1 MVGAVMEAAG
11 WYTLAVLAVMIV
23 ALVREIAGPDLI
35 MMAGLFALAA
45 PGILTPEETFAGFAN
60 PAVATIG
67 ALFIV
72 SAGLRETGLLEA
84 FALRLFGGAKNAT
97 AALIRLCPPMAL
109 FSAFLNNAP
118 IVAMMTPVL
127 IDWADRNGHSASRF
141 LIPLSYATVLGSV
154 LTVIGTS
161 VNLMVAG
168 LIDDN
173 GMEPM
178 GFFELAPVGLPIA
191 AVGLLYII
199 FVAPRALP
207 ARREAGEELGDRRRE
222 YTAAMRVDSQ
232 CRLVGQT
239 VEEAGLRQL
248 PGLFLVEIERVGQT
262 ITPVGPEQVINA
274 DDRLVFAGVVSTI
287 VDLQRIPG
295 LVPDAGDAGNVES
308 DPNRRLMEAVVSSSS
323 PLVGRSIRDAAFR
336 TTYDAAVVA
345 VHRNGERVS
354 GKIGEIVLRPGD
366 TLLLQTA
373 LGFLR
378 AHRNSPDFYLV
389 SELGGSSPHRTN
401 KGGLA
406 VGILVAMVVIAALGL
421 LPISV
426 AAFLA
431 AGALVAT
438 GCISGSTARQSVAWS
453 VLVVIGAGFGLALAM
468 QKTGAADFIAGGLVA
483 AAGGLG
489 PLGTLA
495 VVYATTVLLSEL
507 LHHNASAAIMVP
519 IAIATA
525 GEIGADPRAFVLT
538 VAVAATCAFA
548 NPVTYQAHLIVYGP
562 GGYRF
567 GDFVRVGLPLDIL
580 AGSVALTVIPWVW
593 GIG

>member
-1 MVGAVMEAAG
+1 MEPEG
-11 WYTLAVLAVMIV
+11 WYTLAIV
-23 ALVREIAGPDLI
+23 ALMIIALAREIAGPDLI

-45 PGILTPEETFAGFAN
+45 PGILTPAETFAGFAN
-60 PAVATIG
+60 PAVASIG

-84 FALRLFGGAKNAT
+84 FALRLFGGARNAT
-97 AALIRLCPPMAL
+97 GVLIRMCPPMAL

-118 IVAMMTPVL
+118 IVAMMTPVV
-127 IDWADRNGHSASRF
+127 IDWADRNGRSASRF
-141 LIPLSYATVLGSV
+141 LIPLSYSTVLGSV

-168 LIDDN
+168 LLVEN
-173 GMEPM
+173 GMAPM
-178 GFFELAPVGLPIA
+178 GFFELLPIGLPIA
-191 AVGLLYII
+191 VVGLLYII
-199 FVAPRALP
+199 FVAPRWIP
-207 ARREAGEELGDRRRE
+207 SRREAGDELGDRRRE
-222 YTAAMRVDSQ
+222 YTAAMRVDPG
-232 CRLVGQT
+232 CRLIGQS

-248 PGLFLVEIERVGQT
+248 QGLFLVEIDRGGQT
-262 ITPVGPEQVINA
+262 ITPVGPDHVIESG
-274 DDRLVFAGVVSTI
+274 DRLVFAGVVATI

-295 LVPDAGDAGNVES
+295 LVPDADEPGAIDN
-308 DPNRRLMEAVVSSSS
+308 DPERRLMEAVVSSSS
-323 PLVGRSIRDAAFR
+323 PLIGRSIRDAAFR

-373 LGFLR
+373 PGFLR

-389 SELGGSSPHRTN
+389 SELGSGAGPRTE
-401 KGGLA
+401 KGGIA
-406 VGILVAMVVIAALGL
+406 VAILLAMVVVAALGL
-421 LPISV
+421 LPISI

-438 GCISGSTARQSVAWS
+438 RCINGSMARQSVAWS
-453 VLVVIGAGFGLALAM
+453 VLVVIGAGFGIALAM
-468 QKTGAADFIAGGLVA
+468 QKTGAADFVAGGLVA
-483 AAGGLG
+483 TAGGLG
-489 PLGTLA
+489 PLATLA
-495 VVYATTVLLSEL
+495 AIYATTVLLSEL

-519 IAIATA
+519 IALATA
-525 GEIGADPRAFVLT
+525 TEIGADPRTFVLT
-538 VAVAATCAFA
+538 VAIGATCAFA

-567 GDFVRVGLPLDIL
+567 GDFVRVGLPLDLI
-580 AGSVALTVIPWVW
+580 AGAVALTVLPMVW
-593 GIG
+593 GL

>member
-1 MVGAVMEAAG
+1 MEASG
-11 WYTLAVLAVMIV
+11 WYTLIVLAVMIL
-23 ALVREIAGPDLI
+23 ALAREIAGPDLV
-35 MMAGLFALAA
+35 MMAGLFAMAA

-84 FALRLFGGAKNAT
+84 FALRLFGGARNAT
-97 AALIRLCPPMAL
+97 GALLRLCPPMAI

-127 IDWADRNGHSASRF
+127 IDWADRNGFSASRF
-141 LIPLSYATVLGSV
+141 LIPLSYSTVLGSV

-168 LIDDN
+168 MLVDN
-173 GMEPM
+173 GLPTM
-178 GFFELAPVGLPIA
+178 GFFELLPVGLPIA
-191 AVGLLYII
+191 LVGLLYIVL
-199 FVAPRALP
+199 VAPRLLP
-207 ARREAGEELGDRRRE
+207 ARRESAGELGERRRE
-222 YTAAMRVDSQ
+222 YTAAMRVEPE

-239 VEEAGLRQL
+239 VEGAGLRQL
-248 PGLFLVEIERVGQT
+248 QGLFLVEIERVGRT
-262 ITPVGPEQVINA
+262 ITPVGPDEHIEA
-274 DDRLVFAGVVSTI
+274 GDRLVFAGVVSMI
-287 VDLQRIPG
+287 ADLQRIPG
-295 LVPDAGDAGNVES
+295 LVPDAAEPDVSDAP
-308 DPNRRLMEAVVSSSS
+308 DRRLMEAVVSSSS
-323 PLVGRSIRDAAFR
+323 PLIGRSIRDAAFR

-373 LGFLR
+373 PGFLR

-389 SELGGSSPHRTN
+389 SELGGSGAPRTD
-401 KGGLA
+401 KGGIA
-406 VGILVAMVVIAALGL
+406 VAILVSMVAVAALGL

-438 GCISGSTARQSVAWS
+438 RCINGSTARQSVAWS
-453 VLVVIGAGFGLALAM
+453 VLVVIGAGFGIALAL
-468 QKTGAADFIAGGLVA
+468 QKTGAAAFIAGGLVA
-483 AAGGLG
+483 TAGGLG
-489 PLGTLA
+489 PLATLA
-495 VVYATTVLLSEL
+495 VIYATTVLLSEL

-567 GDFVRVGLPLDIL
+567 SDFVRVGLPLDL
-580 AGSVALTVIPWVW
+580 LGGVVALTVIPMVW
-593 GIG
+593 GIQ